1 MNRTLVDLPSARSEI
16 IAIASQKGGVG
27 KSTTALNL
35 SMALVA
41 AGRTVLLIDLDPNGH
56 AGDTLISGVHA
67 GGAER
72 ILREATLSADMITA
86 TEIPDLFLAPA
97 GPGLGSVESDLALAG
112 DHRTRLHQALATL
125 PSLPWQFDHVVLD
138 CPPAVGLLTLNA
150 LAAAHKILLP
160 IPCESQVLAGLPTL
174 LKTISQLRA
183 GLKQPLHGVYLLV
196 VRRVPSTSVDLLI
209 RTLRQEQGSQVL
221 LTEIPFGDAVREAAE
236 RGKPLLAH
244 CLHCDVSQ
252 AYLQLAA
259 EWLLEQRESQDKT
272 DSTLGKT
279 GSFRARQ
286 ESMSNDC
293 AAMRQRIQ
301 AWLMDPSSLLY
312 DETWETERQQDA
324 LVFEELFQ
332 QEPPKRRLALLV
344 LPLLLLLL
352 ALLIIL
358 VLQFWFPDTLWWNR
372 REVPL
377 PTTETPLP
385 PNGASS
391 VNSDDSAGPDG
402 SIEQSKQAG
411 DEAAEQ
417 DQQDAMAA
425 TAAQANLV
433 EQASV
438 DKPGRQRQTDET
450 ADEQTNEEVGEKI
463 GEKIDEQVDE
473 QPETVLAEGADQPLH
488 LDWKAGSGDLEE
500 SGVPEPSEPKT
511 SEPEPVAESPAGGQG
526 EDPVPLTPHPDII
539 VVDPPPRYR
548 WQVQLLAG
556 RSLERVQRD
565 SQKFLGKYAA
575 DLGDK
580 QLIISQS
587 DFGDARDGFYRLRA
601 LEWDSK
607 AEAAAWCERLRR
619 RGQSCFAVRV
629 IKEGD

>member
-56 AGDTLISGVHA
+56 AGDTLMSGVHA
-67 GGAER
+67 GGTER

-174 LKTISQLRA
+174 LKTISRLRA

-196 VRRVPSTSVDLLI
+196 VQRVPSTSVDMLV
-209 RTLRQEQGSQVL
+209 RTLRQEHGGQVL
-221 LTEIPFGDAVREAAE
+221 LTEIPLGDAVREAAE

-272 DSTLGKT
+272 DSKLGKS

-293 AAMRQRIQ
+293 DAMRQRIQ

-324 LVFEELFQ
+324 LVFEELFH

-344 LPLLLLLL
+344 LPLFLLLL
-352 ALLIIL
+352 ALFIIL

-372 REVPL
+372 QEVRL
-377 PTTETPLP
+377 PVAETPLP
-385 PNGASS
+385 PNGASR
-391 VNSDDSAGPDG
+391 VNSDESAERDG
-402 SIEQSKQAG
+402 SIEQSERDG
-411 DEAAEQ
+411 DEAAEAAELAEQ
-417 DQQDAMAA
+417 AQQDEAPK
-425 TAAQANLV
+425 TTAQADPA
-433 EQASV
+433 ERASV
-438 DKPGRQRQTDET
+438 EESGGLNQ
-450 ADEQTNEEVGEKI
+450 ADEQ
-463 GEKIDEQVDE
+463 IDEQVDE
-473 QPETVLAEGADQPLH
+473 QPETSAADGPDQLLH
-488 LDWKAGSGDLEE
+488 QDGEDRLGDLEE
-500 SGVPEPSEPKT
+500 REVPKPSEPES
-511 SEPEPVAESPAGGQG
+511 SEPKPVAESPAVGQG
-526 EDPVPLTPHPDII
+526 KDPAPLTPHPDII

-556 RSLERVQRD
+556 RSLERVQQD
-565 SQKFLGKYAA
+565 SQKFLAEYAA

-580 QLIISQS
+580 KLIISQS
-587 DFGDARDGFYRLRA
+587 GFGDARDAFYRLRA
-601 LEWDSK
+601 LEWGSK
-607 AEAAAWCERLRR
+607 AEAAAWCDRLRR

-629 IKEGD
+629 ITEGD